1 MSLSGALQIGRSALV
16 ANQAALEVVGNNLAN
31 VATKGYHRQSI
42 GLSAIKDQE
51 IQRGIFVGRGVQIQA
66 INRQVDDALE
76 GRIRSG
82 VSDQSASAA
91 SRDILSQIES
101 LQNELT
107 DSDLSSQLSEFFN
120 AWSELAN
127 NPLDNSVRRV
137 VVQKGESVASYVRNL
152 RSGLAAVRAQTD
164 EGIAAGAAAANDLL
178 SRIQE
183 LNTQIVRA
191 EQGSGGAHGLRD
203 QRDQIL
209 GELAQYMDVST
220 IEQANGAVDVFVG
233 SLPVVLDGKS
243 RGLEVRRQ
251 TINGELQIDVLL
263 SADGSVL
270 APTSGT
276 LGALIKGRSDD
287 VNAAIDTLDTFANQ
301 LVFEVNRA
309 HAQGQG
315 TKGFSSITGTNKA
328 TDVTAAL
335 NAAGLES
342 SPNHGTFLVHV
353 TQKSTGQRTTSTINV
368 DLDGIGAD
376 TSLTSLA
383 AQLNT
388 VANVNASITPD
399 GRLRLDAG
407 GSDFELSFSDDSSGA
422 LAALGVNTFFQG
434 DDASDIAVNSV
445 VSGDPSYLAAGQN
458 HVSGDN
464 RNALA
469 ISALATKSLP
479 SLGGLSISDQWSRH
493 VEDYAVRLG
502 QADQKFQ
509 ADTVVRENLE
519 AQQQSVSGVNTD
531 EEAINLLAFQRAYQ
545 GSARFLTV
553 VDEMY
558 KTLLDLI

>member
-42 GLSAIKDQE
+42 VLAANRDQE
-51 IQRGIFVGRGVQIQA
+51 IQRGIFVGRGVHIQE

-91 SRDILSQIES
+91 TRDILSQIES
-101 LQNELT
+101 LQNELS
-107 DSDLSSQLSEFFN
+107 DNDLSSQLSEFFN

-137 VVQKGESVASYVRNL
+137 VVQKGETVASYIRNL
-152 RSGLAAVRAQTD
+152 RTGITAVRAQVD
-164 EGIAAGAAAANDLL
+164 ESISGDVSAANDLL
-178 SRIQE
+178 SRVEE

-191 EQGSGGAHGLRD
+191 EQGTGSAHGLRD

-209 GELAQYMDVST
+209 AELAQYVDVST
-220 IEQANGAVDVFVG
+220 IEQSNGAVDVFVG
-233 SLPVVLDGKS
+233 SLPVVLEGKS

-251 TINGELQIDVLL
+251 TIDGDLQMDVVL
-263 SADGSVL
+263 SADGSIL
-270 APTSGT
+270 QPTSGR
-276 LGALIKGRSDD
+276 LGALIKSRRDD
-287 VNAAIDTLDTFANQ
+287 VNAAVDTLDTFANQ
-301 LVFEVNRA
+301 LAFEVNRA
-309 HAQGQG
+309 HSQGQG
-315 TKGFSSITGTNKA
+315 TKGYSSVTATNKVSDA
-328 TDVTAAL
+328 NAAL
-335 NAAGLES
+335 NAAGLAF
-342 SPNHGTFLVHV
+342 SPNHGTFLIHV

-368 DLDGIGAD
+368 DLDGIGTD
-376 TSLTSLA
+376 TTLTSLA

-399 GRLRLDAG
+399 GRLRLNSG
-407 GSDFELSFSDDSSGA
+407 GGDFELSFSEDSSGT
-422 LAALGVNTFFQG
+422 LAALGINTFFQG
-434 DDASDIAVNSV
+434 TDASDLAVNSV
-445 VSGDPSYLAAGQN
+445 VSGDPAYVAAGQN

-469 ISALATKSLP
+469 ISSLATRPLA

-545 GSARFLTV
+545 GSARFLSV

-558 KTLLDLI
+558 QTLLGLL

>member
-42 GLSAIKDQE
+42 VLAANRDQE
-51 IQRGIFVGRGVQIQA
+51 IQRGIFVGRGVHIQE

-91 SRDILSQIES
+91 TRDILSQIES
-101 LQNELT
+101 LQNELS
-107 DSDLSSQLSEFFN
+107 DNDLSSQLSEFFN

-137 VVQKGESVASYVRNL
+137 VVQKGETVASYIRNL
-152 RSGLAAVRAQTD
+152 RTGITAVRAQVD
-164 EGIAAGAAAANDLL
+164 ESISGDVSAANDLL
-178 SRIQE
+178 SRVEE

-191 EQGSGGAHGLRD
+191 EQGTGSAHGLRD

-209 GELAQYMDVST
+209 AELAQYVDVST
-220 IEQANGAVDVFVG
+220 IEQSNGAVDVFVG
-233 SLPVVLDGKS
+233 SLPVVLEGKS

-251 TINGELQIDVLL
+251 TIDGDLQMDVVL
-263 SADGSVL
+263 SADGSIL
-270 APTSGT
+270 QPTSGR
-276 LGALIKGRSDD
+276 LGALIKSRRDD
-287 VNAAIDTLDTFANQ
+287 VNAAVDTLDTFANQ
-301 LVFEVNRA
+301 LAFEVNRA
-309 HAQGQG
+309 HSQGQG
-315 TKGFSSITGTNKA
+315 TKGYSSVTATNKVSDANA
-328 TDVTAAL
+328 TL
-335 NAAGLES
+335 NAAGLAF
-342 SPNHGTFLVHV
+342 SPNHGTFLIHV

-368 DLDGIGAD
+368 DLDGIGTD
-376 TSLTSLA
+376 TTLTSLA

-399 GRLRLDAG
+399 GRLRLNSG
-407 GSDFELSFSDDSSGA
+407 GGDFELSFSEDSSGT
-422 LAALGVNTFFQG
+422 LAALGINTFFQG
-434 DDASDIAVNSV
+434 TDASDLAVNSV
-445 VSGDPSYLAAGQN
+445 VSGDPAYVAAGQN

-469 ISALATKSLP
+469 ISSLATRPLA

-545 GSARFLTV
+545 GSARFLSV

-558 KTLLDLI
+558 QTLLGLL